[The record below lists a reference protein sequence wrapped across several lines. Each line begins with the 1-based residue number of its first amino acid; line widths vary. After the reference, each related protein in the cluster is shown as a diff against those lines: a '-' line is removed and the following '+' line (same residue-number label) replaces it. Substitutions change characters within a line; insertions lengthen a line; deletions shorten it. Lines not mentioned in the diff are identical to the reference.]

1 MGLIAA
7 DLDGAAGTEVF
18 VAVDQ
23 RPNHLLVPA
32 DAGKSGGIP
41 RLRRAGRTAGLAT
54 AGSDPYACMGV
65 ACGDADGDGRADLF
79 VTNYADQPNTL
90 YRNASGPGGPLFED
104 GTAAAGLYDPGFP
117 TLGFGAQFL
126 DADRDGDPDLAYLN
140 GHLDDFTHAGAAF
153 RMKPAF
159 FLNGGGGRFAEAP
172 AEIAGPFFGRPDLGR
187 ALARLD
193 ADGDGRDDLAA
204 AHLGGPAR
212 LLRNVFAAGAG
223 VGLRVA
229 DPAGDR
235 DAVGATVT
243 VTAPTAGGGAP
254 AGPRSHV
261 RDGGRRVRREQRAGA
276 ELRPGGDAGR
286 GTELIASSAVARRPG
301 GGLRGRGGRR
311 AVPADAGAGGRRR
324 RAVSRGRLAGRRRG
338 ADDGGVTPSRP
349 RPLAAFLTA
358 GAAALAAGC
367 DRGTDPAPAAPA
379 GPATAAATGTAAE
392 FPAGPFFKDA
402 TDAAGLSFVRFDG
415 RTPGPGGTIEG
426 GRRMYEWT
434 GGGVAAFDLDAD
446 GRPDL
451 ALTQGRE
458 WGPRNDPPSSDP
470 DPAAPYR
477 DALFRNAGGR
487 FEDVTGPAGFLSTG
501 FGQGAAAGDWDG
513 DGFADLYIC
522 NIGGNRLLRNE
533 GDGTFTDV
541 TEHAGLGEDGGTGR
555 AAAWTMSAALADL
568 NADGLPDLYDANY
581 AEGEDV
587 FVRVCPAGGGRT
599 RVCGPWTF
607 AAAADRLLFNNG
619 DGTFADASDDAGLP
633 TGPGAAGPA
642 IGALAADLD
651 GAAGTEVFV
660 AVDQRPNHLLVRDP
674 AAPGRLTQAGWAA
687 GVATAGPA
695 GLDEYACMGV
705 ACGDADADGRADLFV
720 TNYADQ
726 PNTLYRNA
734 SGPGGMFFEDAT
746 AAAGLYD
753 PGFPTLGFGAQFL
766 DADRDG
772 DPDLAYL
779 NGHLDDFTADGVPFR
794 MRPAFFLNG
803 GGGRFAEAPAEIAG
817 PFFGRPDLGRALAR
831 LDADGDGRD
840 DLAAAHLGGP
850 ARLLRNVFAGGSRRG
865 PAGDVTR
872 PGTGTPS
879 GRR

>member
-1 MGLIAA
+1 M
-7 DLDGAAGTEVF
+7 
-18 VAVDQ
+18 
-23 RPNHLLVPA
+23 
-32 DAGKSGGIP
+32 
-41 RLRRAGRTAGLAT
+41 
-54 AGSDPYACMGV
+54 
-65 ACGDADGDGRADLF
+65 
-79 VTNYADQPNTL
+79 
-90 YRNASGPGGPLFED
+90 
-104 GTAAAGLYDPGFP
+104 
-117 TLGFGAQFL
+117 
-126 DADRDGDPDLAYLN
+126 
-140 GHLDDFTHAGAAF
+140 
-153 RMKPAF
+153 
-159 FLNGGGGRFAEAP
+159 
-172 AEIAGPFFGRPDLGR
+172 
-187 ALARLD
+187 
-193 ADGDGRDDLAA
+193 
-204 AHLGGPAR
+204 
-212 LLRNVFAAGAG
+212 
-223 VGLRVA
+223 
-229 DPAGDR
+229 
-235 DAVGATVT
+235 
-243 VTAPTAGGGAP
+243 
-254 AGPRSHV
+254 
-261 RDGGRRVRREQRAGA
+261 
-276 ELRPGGDAGR
+276 
-286 GTELIASSAVARRPG
+286 
-301 GGLRGRGGRR
+301 
-311 AVPADAGAGGRRR
+311 
-324 RAVSRGRLAGRRRG
+324 
-338 ADDGGVTPSRP
+338 TPSRP

-451 ALTQGRE
+451 LFTQGRG
-458 WGPRNDPPSSDP
+458 WTDGNAPPDSAP
-470 DPAAPYR
+470 DPSQVHR
-477 DALFRNAGGR
+477 DRLLRNAGGR
-487 FEDVTGPAGFLSTG
+487 FEDVTGPARLVSTG
-501 FGQGAAAGDWDG
+501 FGQGAAAGDYNG
-513 DGFADLYIC
+513 DGFADLYVC

-705 ACGDADADGRADLFV
+705 ACGDADGDGRADLFV

-734 SGPGGMFFEDAT
+734 SGPGGPLFEDAT

-794 MRPAFFLNG
+794 MRPAFFLND
-803 GGGRFAEAPAEIAG
+803 GGRFASAPPAAAG
-817 PFFGRPDLGRALAR
+817 EYFDRPDLGRALAR
-831 LDADGDGRD
+831 LDFDGDGRD
-840 DLAAAHLGGP
+840 DLAATHLNGP
-850 ARLLRNVFAGGSRRG
+850 ARALRNAFEGGSGVGLRVADPAGDRDAVGATVTVTVPTG
-865 PAGDVTR
+865 PAGAPGGPRAMFVTAGDGYAASNER
-872 PGTGTPS
+872 LLNFGLGVTPEGADLVAS
-879 GRR
+879 VRWPDGEEEAFAGVTAGGRFLLTRGRGEAVAVR